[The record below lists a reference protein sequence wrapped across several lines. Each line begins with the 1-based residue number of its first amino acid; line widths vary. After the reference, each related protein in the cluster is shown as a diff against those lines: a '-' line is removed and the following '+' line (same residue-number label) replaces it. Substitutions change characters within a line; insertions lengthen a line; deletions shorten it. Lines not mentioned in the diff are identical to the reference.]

1 MSVEQPSRSAVVRN
15 AVRDVGSFIGG
26 WVLLFSQAGIVFE
39 PPAQTSEMLIIG
51 ALVAIGVPGVTN
63 IFAARF
69 GGTAPQQ
76 SPSVPAASS
85 APPSSSSGTGGSG

>member
-1 MSVEQPSRSAVVRN
+1 VSAERPSRLSVL
-15 AVRDVGSFIGG
+15 RDVGSFIGG
-26 WVLLFSQAGIVFE
+26 WVVLFSQAGIVFQ

-69 GGTAPQQ
+69 GGTAQQQ
-76 SPSVPAASS
+76 SPPAPAVSS
-85 APPSSSSGTGGSG
+85 PPPSSSSGTGGSA